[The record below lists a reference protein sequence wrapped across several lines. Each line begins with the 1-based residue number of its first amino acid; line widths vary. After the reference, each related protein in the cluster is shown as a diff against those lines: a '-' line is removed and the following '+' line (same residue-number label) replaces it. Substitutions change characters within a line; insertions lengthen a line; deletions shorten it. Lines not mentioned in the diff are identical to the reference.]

1 MKRFLGIWLLV
12 LAATLASRAADR
24 PNILW
29 ITSEDNGPQLGC
41 YGDKYAT
48 TPNLDGLAK
57 KGMIYLNA
65 WSCAPVC
72 APARTTI
79 ISGIYP
85 TATGGEHMRSEV
97 NLPKGF
103 QMYPQFL
110 RAAGYYCSNNSKE
123 DYNLVKPGQVWDE
136 SSGKAHWK
144 NRAAGQPFFAVFNS
158 TVSHESQIRTR
169 PHTAV
174 HDPAKVRIPA
184 YHPDTPEVRQDWAQ
198 YYDKITEM
206 DTIAGK
212 NLKELAEAGLA
223 EDTIIFYY
231 GDHGS
236 GMPRSK
242 RWPYNSG
249 LHVPLIVYFPPKFQH
264 LAPKDYQAGGS
275 SSRLVSFVD
284 LAPTLLSITGTKPP
298 EWQQG
303 HAFAGPYATT
313 APSYSHGFRGRMDER
328 YDLVRSVRD
337 DRYIYI
343 RHYMPHRIYGQ
354 YLDYMFQTPTTRIWA
369 DLFAKGKLNATQSKF
384 WQTKP
389 VEELYDLQNDRDE
402 INNLA
407 NSPQHQEILARLR
420 KEQQAQV
427 FRVRD
432 VGFLPEDEVHS
443 RAKDSSPYEV
453 GHDDKAYPL
462 KRIFAMAD
470 LASSLKP
477 DALSELK
484 QGLKDNDSAVRWWAA
499 QGLLIRGE
507 KAVKESLPELRLA
520 LKDTAASVRS
530 SAAEALGKFG
540 TSDDLNASLNT
551 LIELS
556 NARKQSFYSA
566 LFAMNALDYLD
577 AKAQTRIP
585 DMKALPTST
594 TGYPGK
600 LSGYIPRLWEKM
612 LGDLGEKVKAADDE
626 EAPAKNKKK
635 KKQAE

>member
-1 MKRFLGIWLLV
+1 MKRILSLSLWLFAMMAGL
-12 LAATLASRAADR
+12 TAADR

-29 ITSEDNGPQLGC
+29 ITSEDNGPHLGC
-41 YGDKYAT
+41 YGDKYAD
-48 TPNLDGLAK
+48 TPNLDALAK
-57 KGMIYLNA
+57 KGMMYLNA

-97 NLPKGF
+97 NLPNGF
-103 QMYPQFL
+103 KMYPQFL
-110 RAAGYYCSNNSKE
+110 REAGYYCSNNAKE

-136 SSGKAHWK
+136 SSGKGHWR
-144 NRAAGQPFFAVFNS
+144 NRKSGQPFFAVFNYLI
-158 TVSHESQIRTR
+158 SHESQIRTR
-169 PHTAV
+169 PHTFI
-174 HDPAKVRIPA
+174 HDPAKARVPA

-198 YYDKITEM
+198 YYDNITTM
-206 DTIAGK
+206 DGMAGAT
-212 NLKELAEAGLA
+212 LKQLAEDGLA

-236 GMPRSK
+236 GMPRNK
-242 RWPYNSG
+242 RWPYDSG

-264 LAPKDYQAGGS
+264 LAPKDYKPGGS
-275 SSRLVSFVD
+275 SPSLVSFVD
-284 LAPTLLSITGTKPP
+284 LAPTLLSIVGTKPP
-298 EWQQG
+298 EWMQG
-303 HAFAGPYATT
+303 HAFAGSHQVA
-313 APSYSHGFRGRMDER
+313 APAYSHGFRGRMDER

-343 RHYMPHRIYGQ
+343 RNYMPHRIYGQ

-369 DLFAKGKLNATQSKF
+369 DLYAQGKLNAAQSKF

-389 VEELYDLQNDRDE
+389 PEELYDLQNDRDE

-432 VGFLPEDEVHS
+432 VGFLPEDELHS

-462 KRIFAMAD
+462 KRVFAMAD

-477 DALSELK
+477 EALAELK
-484 QGLKDNDSAVRWWAA
+484 QGLKDSDSAVRWWAT
-499 QGLLIRGE
+499 QGILMRGE
-507 KAVKESLPELRLA
+507 KATKQSLTELHAA
-520 LKDTAASVRS
+520 LKDSSPYVRS
-530 SAAEALGKFG
+530 VAAEALGRFG
-540 TSDDLNASLNT
+540 PEEELNPSLDT
-551 LIELS
+551 LLELS
-556 NARKQSFYSA
+556 NIRTHSFYSA

-577 AKAQTRIP
+577 AKAQSRIAQ
-585 DMKALPTST
+585 MKTLPTSVS
-594 TGYPGK
+594 GYPAK
-600 LSGYIPRLWEKM
+600 LSGYVPRLWEKM
-612 LGDLGEKVKAADDE
+612 LGDLGEKVKAKDDE
-626 EAPAKNKKK
+626 DAPVKNKKK
-635 KKQAE
+635 KKAE

>member
-1 MKRFLGIWLLV
+1 MKRFLPIWLLV
-12 LAATLASRAADR
+12 LASALSTLAADR

-29 ITSEDNGPQLGC
+29 ITSEDNGPHLGC
-41 YGDKYAT
+41 YGDKYAD
-48 TPNLDGLAK
+48 TPNLDALAK
-57 KGMIYLNA
+57 RGMMYLNA

-103 QMYPQFL
+103 RMYPQFL
-110 RAAGYYCSNNSKE
+110 REAGYYCSNNAKE
-123 DYNLVKPGQVWDE
+123 DYNLVKPGQVWDD
-136 SSGKAHWK
+136 SSGKGHWR
-144 NRAAGQPFFAVFNS
+144 NRKTDQPFFAVFNYLI
-158 TVSHESQIRTR
+158 SHESQIRTR
-169 PHTAV
+169 PHTFI
-174 HDPAKVRIPA
+174 HDPAKARIPA

-198 YYDKITEM
+198 YYDNITTM
-206 DTIAGK
+206 DGQAGAT
-212 NLKELAEAGLA
+212 LKQLAEDGLA
-223 EDTIIFYY
+223 DDTIIFYY

-242 RWPYNSG
+242 RWPYDSG

-264 LAPKDYQAGGS
+264 LAPKDYKVGGS
-275 SSRLVSFVD
+275 SPALVSFVD
-284 LAPTLLSITGTKPP
+284 LAPTLLSIVGTKPP
-298 EWQQG
+298 EWMQG
-303 HAFAGPYATT
+303 HAFAGSHQVT
-313 APSYSHGFRGRMDER
+313 APAYSHGFRGRMDER

-343 RHYMPHRIYGQ
+343 RNYMPHRIYGQ

-369 DLFAKGKLNATQSKF
+369 DLFAQGKLNATQSKF

-389 VEELYDLQNDRDE
+389 AEELYDLQNDRDE

-407 NSPQHQEILARLR
+407 NSPLHQEILARLR

-432 VGFLPEDEVHS
+432 IGFLPEDEIHS

-484 QGLKDNDSAVRWWAA
+484 QGLKDSDSAVRWWAA
-499 QGLLIRGE
+499 QGILMRGE

-520 LKDTAASVRS
+520 LKDNTASVRS

-540 TSDDLNASLNT
+540 APDDLNASLNT

-556 NARKQSFYSA
+556 NVRKQSFYSA

-577 AKAQTRIP
+577 AKAQTRIA
-585 DMKALPTST
+585 DIKALPTNIE
-594 TGYPGK
+594 GYPAK
-600 LSGYIPRLWEKM
+600 LDNYIPRLWEKT
-612 LGDLGEKVKAADDE
+612 LGDLGEKVIAPEPPAA
-626 EAPAKNKKK
+626 KGKK